1 MVRRQTHAIASAI
14 GLCCVNHRNIMRL
27 NMDNSALF
35 KEKYQEIGNF
45 PKG

>member
-1 MVRRQTHAIASAI
+1 MVRRQTHAVASAI

-35 KEKYQEIGNF
+35 KEKYHEIGKF
-45 PKG
+45 LGG